1 MSYVAPERT
10 SFSFIRIT
18 VFPLPGLWWL
28 ASRTLISL
36 PSCTKVIPAL
46 KSLAEIIIFA
56 PSFLYHNQLYC
67 IRQPARKLEYSL
79 SFKVSCLFVR
89 KINTGKRC
97 YRNIFFFQAFDF
109 YFFSCY
115 R

>member
-1 MSYVAPERT
+1 MVACIQNFNQFAVLYE
-10 SFSFIRIT
+10 
-18 VFPLPGLWWL
+18 
-28 ASRTLISL
+28 
-36 PSCTKVIPAL
+36 VIPAL

-97 YRNIFFFQAFDF
+97 YRNIFSFKAFDF
-109 YFFSCY
+109 YFFMLSLIKILLGGIHDSQQPKTIESLLY
-115 R
+115 GA